1 MNADGTNRRRL
12 FEPHEYPVLSPDMQ
26 MIVYTQGQAGRQIFI
41 RSVDGNRVFQLTGE
55 NMQTAMHPDWY
66 PDSTQRAIRNEWKIL
81 VYVMKIDGTGLLN
94 ITNSPRTDET
104 HPDWR

>member
-1 MNADGTNRRRL
+1 
-12 FEPHEYPVLSPDMQ
+12 
-26 MIVYTQGQAGRQIFI
+26 
-41 RSVDGNRVFQLTGE
+41 
-55 NMQTAMHPDWY
+55 MQTAMHPDWY